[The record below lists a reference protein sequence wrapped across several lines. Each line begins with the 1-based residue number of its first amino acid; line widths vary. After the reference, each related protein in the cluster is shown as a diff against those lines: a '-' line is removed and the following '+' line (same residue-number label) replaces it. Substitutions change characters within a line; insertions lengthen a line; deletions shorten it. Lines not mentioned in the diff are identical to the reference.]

1 MINLKQCFFITDQ
14 TNNPRAH
21 FITDQT
27 SNPRAHDLNICQNF
41 KGTIGYQETF
51 ATKYLASST

>member
-1 MINLKQCFFITDQ
+1 MRNLKQCFFITDQ
-14 TNNPRAH
+14 TINPRAH

-27 SNPRAHDLNICQNF
+27 SNPRAHDLNICPNF

-51 ATKYLASST
+51 ATKCLASST